1 MNTARGDLVQCR
13 EMKLALLTILALT
26 PSALADPCKADGTAL
41 VSVDHR
47 ATNQPTSITNVFAGG
62 AWTFTAKDAAGKVTA
77 EKHGCLD
84 KAQLDKVEA
93 DTKVPWTVT
102 QKRINCKLVATTWI
116 VDSVNG
122 KEVFTERACG
132 RDMLDE
138 KSAAALADLHA
149 IVDKL

>member
-1 MNTARGDLVQCR
+1 
-13 EMKLALLTILALT
+13 MKLALLAIVALT
-26 PSALADPCKADGTAL
+26 APALADPCKAEGTAL
-41 VSVDHR
+41 FSVDHR
-47 ATNQPTSITNVFAGG
+47 ALNQQPTSITAVFASG
-62 AWTFTAKDAAGKVTA
+62 AWTFVAKDATGKVTA
-77 EKHGCLD
+77 DKKGCLD
-84 KAQLDKVEA
+84 KAQLAKVEA
-93 DTKVPWTVT
+93 DTKAPWTVT

-132 RDMLDE
+132 RDMLDD